1 MEIWI
6 PKKDEIEHKL
16 RQMADKIKASKTIAE
31 IEPFLEDGLA
41 DLDCHVT
48 NRANVERGV
57 INEN

>member
-31 IEPFLEDGLA
+31 IEQYLGDEFS
-41 DLDCHVT
+41 DLDCHII
-48 NRANVERGV
+48 NRANIERGN
-57 INEN
+57 IKE